1 MSADAAIEGLDRP
14 WETLPPGEGRA
25 ESALLRLTIA
35 GKPFFILRQRGTL
48 QQMAY
53 DHGRLLAT
61 EIEAGALAEIAS
73 TVARSID
80 LGNDLFDAIAGAVFR
95 AVSDTVQA
103 HVSDE
108 FRGAASELFAGYT
121 AAATTAGR
129 RFAERDFLDAA
140 VAIEVDNLVEGISR
154 QMQIPVLRVATALK
168 LAALAVPRLRDR
180 ETSAFVSA
188 AGRDA
193 GRQAT
198 LRRVLERMSNRNNRC
213 DFSCTGFIV
222 PGALT
227 DDGRLLHARTLDAD
241 LYSWNQAPVL
251 VLVDETGAA
260 PHWHRYAAF
269 GTAGLLYPGGI
280 SGINDAGISVSLHQL
295 STTRYDLTPRSG
307 RADLAPFL
315 QQRIL
320 REAGSLSDAID
331 IVRDAA
337 HFAAWIIVC
346 ADAKTGAAMRFE
358 FNGETIAYGRPEA
371 VSLAQAN
378 HFLDPR
384 LEEQRFDENDHH
396 FTPSFG
402 KWLETHARFA
412 LVDDALGRLGPGAP
426 AGIDWA
432 IDLLA
437 SGRDWN
443 LTPIAARLGLPVER
457 AGERSYGRG
466 PRKIYGQMASIVR
479 GDPERRNGHDEVW
492 MTVGERLPGCM
503 STYAGWRIDWDALSL
518 TPVAERPLRR
528 STWLDRNGR
537 GRWQASLESCLSARL
552 AIARPR
558 DAAGRLLMR
567 RSTDAETAAAVTEAR
582 QRLTLAISEAAA
594 DGIVEPP
601 YHFLRARLSHQAG
614 DYAAAKADWDLLRA
628 VWARQQGAAAVDAA
642 WPVASPEEPPLL
654 HDYEAALVL
663 ALAAVT
669 EDNIHGHAGWPGRDA
684 WLDEARALLQG
695 LKDALF
701 AGRRAHF
708 DLERWIERIAE
719 IGRGGVNA
727 VDLPDPSF
735 VTVE

>member
-1 MSADAAIEGLDRP
+1 MTGTLAIEGLAGP
-14 WETLPPGEGRA
+14 WETLPAGEGRA
-25 ESALLRLTIA
+25 DSALLRLRIA

-48 QQMAY
+48 QKMAY
-53 DHGRLLAT
+53 DHGRLLAA

-95 AVSDTVQA
+95 AVSETVQA

-108 FRGAASELFAGYT
+108 FRGAATEMYAGYR
-121 AAATTAGR
+121 AATPAGR

-140 VAIEVDNLVEGISR
+140 VAIEVDNLIEGISR
-154 QMQIPVLRVATALK
+154 QMQIPLLRVATALK
-168 LAALAVPRLRDR
+168 LAAMAVPRLRDR
-180 ETSAFVSA
+180 DTSAFVSA
-188 AGRDA
+188 ASRDA
-193 GRQAT
+193 GGPVT
-198 LRRVLERMSNRNNRC
+198 LQQVLERMSNRNNRC
-213 DFSCTGFIV
+213 DFSCTGFVV

-227 DDGRLLHARTLDAD
+227 DDGRLLHGRNLDAD
-241 LYSWNQAPVL
+241 LYAWNGAPVL
-251 VLVDETGAA
+251 FLMDETDAA
-260 PHWHRYAAF
+260 PHWHKYAGF

-295 STTRYDLTPRSG
+295 STTRYDMKPRSG

-320 REAGSLSDAID
+320 REAGSLSEAID
-331 IVRDAA
+331 IVHDAA
-337 HFAAWIIVC
+337 HFAAWVIVC

-358 FNGETIAYGRPEA
+358 FNGETIEYSRPGA
-371 VSLAQAN
+371 VPLAQTN

-384 LEEQRFDENDHH
+384 LQEQRFDENDHH
-396 FTPSFG
+396 FTPTFG
-402 KWLETHARFA
+402 KWLETRARFA
-412 LVDDALGRLGPGAP
+412 LVEDALSRLGPGTP

-443 LTPIAARLGLPVER
+443 LTPEAARLGLPVEQ
-457 AGERSYGRG
+457 ATERSYGRG
-466 PRKIYGQMASIVR
+466 PRKVYGQLASIVR
-479 GDPERRNGHDEVW
+479 GDPGRRNGHDEVW

-503 STYAGWRIDWDALSL
+503 STYAGWRIDWEALSL

-528 STWLDRNGR
+528 TAQPARAGR
-537 GRWQASLESCLSARL
+537 AHWPASLANCLAART

-558 DAAGRLLMR
+558 DPQGELLMR
-567 RSTDAETAAAVTEAR
+567 RSSETEQADAVAAARRWLTAAIAD
-582 QRLTLAISEAAA
+582 AAA
-594 DGIVEPP
+594 DAVVEPP
-601 YHFLRARLSHQAG
+601 YHYLRARLCHQAG
-614 DYAAAKADWDLLRA
+614 DYAGAKADWDLLRA
-628 VWARQQGAAAVDAA
+628 IWAQQQSAPAVPAG
-642 WPVASPEEPPLL
+642 WPVHTPAVPPLL
-654 HDYEAALVL
+654 HAYEAALVL
-663 ALAAVT
+663 ALAAIT
-669 EDNIHGHAGWPGRDA
+669 EDNIHGDTGWPGRDA
-684 WLDEARALLQG
+684 WLDEAHALLEG
-695 LKDALF
+695 LKDELF

-719 IGRGGVNA
+719 IRRGGLNA